1 MTEKE
6 RQEIIELVH
15 NTIHGFFEDAEFDSR
30 PFTKE
35 ETLLLEVNKAICE
48 KIKEMPTV
56 ERPHGEWVESRERK
70 GHFYCS
76 ECVQEDAAGKWRELF
91 DYKYNFCP
99 NCGADMKEGD
109 DK

>member
-15 NTIHGFFEDAEFDSR
+15 NTIHGFFEDTKVDSR

-56 ERPHGEWVESRERK
+56 ERPNGELEELKERLRK
-70 GHFYCS
+70 L
-76 ECVQEDAAGKWRELF
+76 VLRRL
-91 DYKYNFCP
+91 
-99 NCGADMKEGD
+99 
-109 DK
+109 

>member
-48 KIKEMPTV
+48 KIKEIPTV
-56 ERPHGEWVESRERK
+56 EPK
-70 GHFYCS
+70 CS
-76 ECVQEDAAGKWRELF
+76 EWIDEWIENLKRE
-91 DYKYNFCP
+91 
-99 NCGADMKEGD
+99 KEGE
-109 DK
+109 